1 MKRSILVLLV
11 TATLA
16 GAASAQIGFR
26 NISSVSVDYYFDGA
40 IANDVNQVFLLTFL
54 DWLAA
59 EFKIQRED
67 TATIHET
74 RGAVAPIFIVPP
86 YYFIVRYGI
95 GYGSEADPD
104 SDPQISHE
112 ATIDANLETASYLA
126 NITFRASFYPG
137 GYYFFIPSVG
147 GKFIT
152 PIGLGVMARYFYS
165 YNSYGAS
172 SHAVLSELDYPVS
185 DAVSIKAGGSATFN
199 LGETEPP
206 MEFTVIAGISFTFVP
221 GLTLRYHFEYLGR
234 QLRKDG
240 IRNILVLDA
249 RF

>member
-137 GYYFFIPSVG
+137 GI
-147 GKFIT
+147 
-152 PIGLGVMARYFYS
+152 LLL
-165 YNSYGAS
+165 
-172 SHAVLSELDYPVS
+172 HSECR
-185 DAVSIKAGGSATFN
+185 
-199 LGETEPP
+199 GEVHHPNRPWSNGPLLLQLQLLRCFEPRGP
-206 MEFTVIAGISFTFVP
+206 
-221 GLTLRYHFEYLGR
+221 LRTRLPR
-234 QLRKDG
+234 
-240 IRNILVLDA
+240 I
-249 RF
+249 